1 MGVLIPLIGF
11 AAVAMLIYYVTILMK
26 GDKQ

>member
-1 MGVLIPLIGF
+1 MKIIIPIVGIF
-11 AAVAMLIYYVTILMK
+11 AVALLVYYVTILMK